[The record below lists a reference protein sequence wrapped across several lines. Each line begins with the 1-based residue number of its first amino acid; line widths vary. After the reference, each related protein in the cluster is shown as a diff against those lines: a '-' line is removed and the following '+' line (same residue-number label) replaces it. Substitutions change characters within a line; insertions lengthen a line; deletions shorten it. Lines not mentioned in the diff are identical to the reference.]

1 MCTGLSKLQIPV
13 EERKAEEDEL
23 EEDPTFC
30 EVCLLCCDWP
40 CQLTALQNRT
50 NKYSN
55 KNCNQRVVLGL
66 VRDKSLEG
74 TLITEVIYR

>member
-1 MCTGLSKLQIPV
+1 MLS
-13 EERKAEEDEL
+13 A
-23 EEDPTFC
+23 
-30 EVCLLCCDWP
+30 CDWP
-40 CQLTALQNRT
+40 CQLTALQDRK